1 MPEELER
8 WKRRRLLEMK
18 KRWLASEAK
27 KGRKTEDS
35 KKVLSRILIGRAWE
49 VLNAAE
55 RQYPEATRQIEEHLT
70 HMVSTG
76 ELKGS
81 ISGEQLLW
89 FFRRLGMNIKLET
102 RIRILEHGKLKTIAE
117 KLKDKQQ

>member
-1 MPEELER
+1 MPEELEE
-8 WKRRRLLEMK
+8 WKRRRMLKMK

-27 KGRKTEDS
+27 KRRSVEDS
-35 KKVLSRILIGRAWE
+35 KKVLSRVLIGRAWE
-49 VLNAAE
+49 VLNAAK
-55 RQYPEATRQIEEHLT
+55 RQYPEATRQIEEHLA

-89 FFRRLGMNIKLET
+89 LLRRLGMNIKLET
-102 RIRILEHGKLKTIAE
+102 RIRILEHGKLKTIEE